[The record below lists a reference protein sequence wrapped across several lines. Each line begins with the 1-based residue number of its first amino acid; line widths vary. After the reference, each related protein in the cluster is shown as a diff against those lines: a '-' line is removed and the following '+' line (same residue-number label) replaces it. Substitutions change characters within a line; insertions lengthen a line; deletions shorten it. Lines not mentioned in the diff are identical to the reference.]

1 MVYIGEEGRRDNEYF
16 TATSKV
22 EVYIGN
28 RLTATNWIDFAGEMS
43 VSTGMMARAGKSPYQ
58 LNETQSQA

>member
-1 MVYIGEEGRRDNEYF
+1 MVYIGEEGRRGDEYF

-28 RLTATNWIDFAGEMS
+28 GVTATNWIDFAGEMS
-43 VSTGMMARAGKSPYQ
+43 VWTGMMARAGKSP
-58 LNETQSQA
+58 N